1 MRVRSLLYIL
11 FIGCLCFAC
20 GTSTNETQQPI
31 VVSAAVSLKDAF
43 GEIAAIYRI
52 RYGREVT
59 FNFGSSGALQKQIET
74 GAPADV
80 FVSAG
85 RQQMDALIAGEFVD
99 ASTVSNFA
107 RNRLVL
113 IVPKDSKL
121 SISTLNDLSS
131 ASVKRIAMGNP
142 KTVPAGQYS
151 EQVLIRTSLLEPL
164 KPKLV
169 YGEDVRQVLDYVA
182 RGEVDAGLVYSTDA
196 KIADE
201 KIHSVYVIPA
211 GLHDPILYPISVVR
225 ESKNRENA
233 RVFVELVQSSEG
245 QAVLKRYGFSAI
257 E

>member
-1 MRVRSLLYIL
+1 MRVRSLLFVL
-11 FIGCLCFAC
+11 IGCLCFAC
-20 GTSTNETQQPI
+20 GTSTNDTQQPI
-31 VVSAAVSLKDAF
+31 VVSSAVSLKDAF
-43 GEIAAIYRI
+43 GEIAAIYKAK
-52 RYGREVT
+52 YGREVT

-80 FVSAG
+80 FASAG
-85 RQQMDALIAGEFVD
+85 KQQMDALISGEFVD
-99 ASTVSNFA
+99 ASSVLNFA

-121 SISTLNDLSS
+121 SITTLNDLSN
-131 ASVKRIAMGNP
+131 ASVKRIATGNP

-151 EQVLIRTSLLEPL
+151 EQTLTRTTLLESL

-196 KIADE
+196 KVADE
-201 KIHSVYVIPA
+201 RTHSVYVIPA
-211 GLHDPILYPISVVR
+211 DLHDPILYPISVIR
-225 ESKNRENA
+225 ESKNKENA
-233 RVFVELVQSSEG
+233 KAFVEIVLSPEG
-245 QAVLKRYGFSAI
+245 QAVLKRYGFSVN